1 MVEIREIKAKEYAPA
16 MKLVWQT
23 FLQFEA
29 ETYTREGVKSFQEF
43 IEDPLLQQMFLEG
56 KYIIHGAFVED
67 EIVGVAGLRNF
78 NHISLLFVKKQ
89 YHRMGIATGL
99 LDSMIAFAKKA
110 YREHSFTVNAAPYAV
125 GFYHKYG
132 FYDTGREREQDGV
145 IYTPMRYGIL

>member
-1 MVEIREIKAKEYAPA
+1 MVEIRKIKAKEYAPA

-29 ETYTREGVKSFQEF
+29 ATYTREGVKSFQEF
-43 IEDPLLQQMFLEG
+43 IEDPMLQQMFLED
-56 KYIIHGAFVED
+56 KYIIYGAFLED

-89 YHRMGIATGL
+89 YHSMGIATGL
-99 LDSMIAFAKKA
+99 LDSILAFAKKV
-110 YREHSFTVNAAPYAV
+110 YGENSFTVNAAPYAV
-125 GFYHKYG
+125 GFYHTYG
-132 FYDTGREREQDGV
+132 FYDTGKERQQDGV